1 MSNSETHNQNY
12 FGVSPESLDKL
23 TGRCARSRLDELK
36 NIVNDKYREAIDDA
50 IRSID
55 ANLNYIHIIEVLVNE
70 LNTRK
75 VLADKEEL

>member
-1 MSNSETHNQNY
+1 MSNSETHNQYY
-12 FGVSPESLDKL
+12 FGVSHEHLDKL

-75 VLADKEEL
+75 SLTDKEEL

>member
-1 MSNSETHNQNY
+1 
-12 FGVSPESLDKL
+12 
-23 TGRCARSRLDELK
+23 LDELK

-75 VLADKEEL
+75 SLADKEEL

>member
-12 FGVSPESLDKL
+12 FGVSLEHLDKL

-36 NIVNDKYREAIDDA
+36 DIVNDKYREAIDDA